1 MNIRQSLRNIFQL
14 GVKELFGLWRDP
26 MMLLLIAYSFSM
38 GIYVGAKAQ
47 PDSLTNAAI
56 AIVDEDH

>member
-26 MMLLLIAYSFSM
+26 MMLLLIA
-38 GIYVGAKAQ
+38 
-47 PDSLTNAAI
+47 
-56 AIVDEDH
+56 